1 MIELNKVYNEN
12 CIETMNK
19 MPDDLIDLVITS
31 PPYDNLRT
39 YDGNNNF
46 NFEEIANGLLRVV
59 KQGGVV
65 VWVVGD
71 ETVNG
76 SESGTSFR
84 QALYFKDIGFN
95 LHDTMIYNK
104 GSFRY
109 PFPNRYH
116 QVFEYM
122 FVFSKGKLK
131 TFNPLM
137 DRKNKRS
144 SVRNTST
151 KREKNGEITKRNGY
165 EIKKFGKRFNIWK
178 HNIGLSN
185 SSKDKIAHEH
195 PAIFPEDL
203 ARDHILSW
211 SNEDD
216 IVYDPMC
223 GSGTTLKMA
232 ILNKRKWIGSEIVEE
247 YYNTCVKRISP
258 YVYIKKIFK

>member
-104 GSFRY
+104 GSFQY

-144 SVRNTST
+144 GVRTTNT
-151 KREKNGEITKRNGY
+151 KREKNGEMTKRNGC

-178 HNIGLSN
+178 HNIGLNN